1 MEFRVRADG
10 EGEALDGARP
20 AGGLAGTFERFR
32 LWLRIL
38 SRLRA
43 EGPRMRVGLLASAF
57 LDVAL
62 FATARER
69 ATSPRSYVAGVV
81 SSARPA
87 ARFRVRAGTDDIY
100 NVMPR
105 REGDVEDTILN
116 HLRAGDT
123 FVDVGASVGYYSVVA
138 AAIVGPHGRVVAI
151 EPIPETYELLR
162 VNMALNGLGN
172 VTPVAKASWAR
183 RGTVTLTV
191 PRAYYGLASASTPRV
206 GRKVPVEAAPLDDL
220 TSGLPSVQVLKVDAE
235 GAELE
240 VLEGATETLAK
251 TRFVVLE
258 VTQHRASVEALL
270 RGHSFSLERSRDYPS
285 YLFASRP

>member
-1 MEFRVRADG
+1 MDG
-10 EGEALDGARP
+10 SGP

-38 SRLRA
+38 SRLKA
-43 EGPRMRVGLLASAF
+43 EGPRMWVGLRASAF
-57 LDVAL
+57 LDASF

-105 REGDVEDTILN
+105 REGDVEDAILN
-116 HLRAGDT
+116 HLRPGDT
-123 FVDVGASVGYYSVVA
+123 FVDVGASAGYYSVVA
-138 AAIVGPHGRVVAI
+138 AMIVGPQGRVVAV

-162 VNMALNGLGN
+162 ANVALNELRN
-172 VTPVAKASWAR
+172 VTPIAKACWTR
-183 RGTVTLTV
+183 REILTLTL
-191 PRAYYGLASASTPRV
+191 PWGDYGQASASTPRV
-206 GRKVPVEAAPLDDL
+206 GRKVPVEAVPLDDL
-220 TSGLPSVQVLKVDAE
+220 TSGLPSIQVLKVDTE

-240 VLEGATETLAK
+240 VLEGAMKTLAK
-251 TRFVVLE
+251 ARFVVVE
-258 VTQHRASVEALL
+258 VTQDQAQVEALL
-270 RGHSFSLERSRDYPS
+270 RGHSFSMERSRDYPS
-285 YLFASRP
+285 YVFASRP